1 MNNEYNNTKI
11 FDLFKI
17 DDNKL
22 YYKDKLVYR
31 IKFSHIL
38 EAVNDSFNIHIHFT
52 DDELNIY
59 DVKGY
64 IDIGEEK
71 SLDYYKRQATFIN
84 YLERYSIEYSRQYKR
99 EVIKWKKEEKYTFL
113 L

>member
-17 DDNKL
+17 NDNKL

-31 IKFSHIL
+31 IKFSYIL
-38 EAVNDSFNIHIHFT
+38 EAINDSFNIHIHFV

-59 DVKGY
+59 YVKGY
-64 IDIGEEK
+64 IDIEEEK
-71 SLDYYKRQATFIN
+71 SLDYYKRQSTFIN

-99 EVIKWKKEEKYTFL
+99 NLEGA
-113 L
+113 

>member
-17 DDNKL
+17 NDNKL

-31 IKFSHIL
+31 IKSSHIL
-38 EAVNDSFNIHIHFT
+38 ETVNDRLYMHIHFA
-52 DDELNIY
+52 DNELNIY

-64 IDIGEEK
+64 IDIEEEK
-71 SLDYYKRQATFIN
+71 SLDGYKRQSTFIN
-84 YLERYSIEYSRQYKR
+84 YLERYSIDYFRQYKNILKIGKIR
-99 EVIKWKKEEKYTFL
+99 FWYSKL
-113 L
+113 